1 MANRATTPQPTAG
14 TSADSLL
21 DVEQTFR
28 DRVAYY
34 GRFLWRDKSGVIGL
48 LMFLTVV
55 VAAVF
60 APWIAPYGPLEQNLR
75 ESKVPPVWSEEGSW
89 DHILG
94 TDNLGRDIFSRLVYG
109 ARVSLTVAFFGVLIA
124 ASMGLIIG
132 AIAGYMGGRIDSS
145 IMSIINLILSLPYLL
160 FVVFIAAILGRSLIN
175 VILIFGITDSPIFA
189 RVTRGE
195 VLRMRQSGYV
205 ESAISAGARWPRI
218 IFDHIIPNLIGPL
231 ITLATFEMSAMIFY
245 EAGLGFLGLSVPP
258 SVPSWGNMLAAGR
271 KYIQCCPWIAGAPG
285 LAIMFTSLG
294 MNLLGDWLRDV
305 LDPRLR
311 RSRK

>member
-1 MANRATTPQPTAG
+1 MAVRETAPREG
-14 TSADSLL
+14 DSLL
-21 DVEQTFR
+21 EVEQTFG
-28 DRVAYY
+28 DRLRYL
-34 GRFLWRDKSGVIGL
+34 GRLLWRDKSGVIGV

-55 VAAVF
+55 LAAIF
-60 APWIAPYGPLEQNLR
+60 APVLSTYPPLEQNLR
-75 ESKVPPVWSEEGSW
+75 DNKQPPAWYAEGSW
-89 DHILG
+89 DHPFG
-94 TDNLGRDIFSRLVYG
+94 TDNLGRDIYSRVIYG
-109 ARVSLTVAFFGVLIA
+109 ARVSLTVGFFGVLIA
-124 ASMGLIIG
+124 GSLGLIIG
-132 AIAGYMGGRIDSS
+132 SIAGYRGGRTDSS
-145 IMSIINLILSLPYLL
+145 IMGVINLILALPYLL

-205 ESAISAGARWPRI
+205 ESAIAAGAKTPRI
-218 IFDHIIPNLIGPL
+218 IFDHIMPNLIGPL

-258 SVPSWGNMLAAGR
+258 SIPSWGNMLAAGR
-271 KYIQCCPWIAGAPG
+271 GYLTSAPWIATFPG
-285 LAIMFTSLG
+285 LAIVWTAIG